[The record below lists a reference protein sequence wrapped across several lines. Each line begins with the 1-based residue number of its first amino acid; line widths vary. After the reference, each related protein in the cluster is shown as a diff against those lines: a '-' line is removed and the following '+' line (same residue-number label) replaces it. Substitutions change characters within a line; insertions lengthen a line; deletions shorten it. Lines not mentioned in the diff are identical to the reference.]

1 MSIYLDG
8 MDLTEEQRQENY
20 INNCRKDASIKRDV
34 LQCLKNQKANIISDI
49 RINSNKVLKDIAA
62 VYLALSANGFNVELD
77 GQTVWLRDMSC
88 GYITKCYDRN
98 KVYFRLWC

>member
-34 LQCLKNQKANIISDI
+34 LQCLRSQKANIISDI

-62 VYLALSANGFNVELD
+62 VYLALSVNGFNVELD
-77 GQTVWLRDMSC
+77 RQTVWLRDMSC
-88 GYITKCYDRN
+88 GYISQDHDRN